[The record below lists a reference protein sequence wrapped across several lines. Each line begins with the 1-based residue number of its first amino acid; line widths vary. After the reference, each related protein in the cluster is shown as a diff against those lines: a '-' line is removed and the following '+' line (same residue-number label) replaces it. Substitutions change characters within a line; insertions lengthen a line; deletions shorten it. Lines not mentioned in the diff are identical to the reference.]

1 MDKFSGLEALKIDIA
16 NNFGKDKLNY
26 FDRLEWFNSEL
37 APKIKANSSIQ
48 DLMLEAEYAEEPEL
62 AFAGLQAYIKYLN
75 QEPSGYMVSFDST
88 SSGIQIMSALM
99 GDNSGMILTNLTY
112 PEQRF
117 DAYTEIYIIFLD
129 KWNKQYPNQEINISR
144 KNIKSAIM
152 VMMYGGSK
160 SIMGKLNNDK
170 RVFDIL
176 MEVCSTTISGA
187 YNLRKA
193 LLNCISDTA
202 TEYSWFTPD
211 GFNVITPITALY
223 TEQRETSIG
232 TIYVKYKDKGTDKF
246 YKGNVANLIHSL
258 DATLMR
264 EVIGRCSYNE
274 DKVRKVLNMIGRVN
288 SPEFAINKVFA
299 QYSEIEN
306 NHLEL
311 LVQIYKQT
319 GFMSVRFIEYSQS
332 ELDIAYLL
340 QELGFDFLINLSS
353 MCLSILQNKSFHVLC
368 VHDCFKC
375 LPNHVNTV
383 RYWYNNVLADI
394 VSSNSLQF
402 MMSFL
407 PNGLKE
413 FNKLPKPNQDL
424 VNKIREANYAIC

>member
-1 MDKFSGLEALKIDIA
+1 MDKFTGLEYLKIDIA

-26 FDRLEWFNSEL
+26 IDRIEWFNTEL
-37 APKIKANSSIQ
+37 APRIKANSSIQ

-62 AFAGLQAYIKYLN
+62 AFAGLQAYVKYLN
-75 QEPSGYMVSFDST
+75 REPSGYQISFDST
-88 SSGIQIMSALM
+88 SSGIQIMSALTT
-99 GDNSGMILTNLTY
+99 DPSGMILTNLTY
-112 PEQRF
+112 PEQRL
-117 DAYTEIYIIFLD
+117 DAYTEIYNIFLE
-129 KWNKQYPNQEINISR
+129 WNKQYPNQEISISR
-144 KNIKSAIM
+144 ENIKSAIM
-152 VMMYGGSK
+152 VMMYGGSS
-160 SIMGKLNNDK
+160 SIMGKLNNDR
-170 RVFDIL
+170 RVFDVL

-223 TEQRETSIG
+223 EEQRETSIG

-246 YKGNVANLIHSL
+246 YKGNAANIVHSL

-264 EVIGRCSYNE
+264 EVIGRCCYKE
-274 DKVRKVLNMIGRVN
+274 GKVRKVLNMIGRIN
-288 SPEFAINKVFA
+288 SPEFAINRVLI
-299 QYSEIEN
+299 QYSDIEN

-319 GFMSVRFIEYSQS
+319 GFLSVRFIEYSQS

-340 QELGFDFLINLSS
+340 QQLGIDFLTALSS
-353 MCLSILQNKSFHVLC
+353 MCLSILQNKSFHVIAI
-368 VHDCFKC
+368 HDCFRC
-375 LPNHVNTV
+375 HPNNANTL

-394 VSSNSLQF
+394 VGSNSLQF

-413 FNKLPKPNQDL
+413 FNKLPKPNL
-424 VNKIREANYAIC
+424 ELANKIREANYAIC

>member
-1 MDKFSGLEALKIDIA
+1 MDKFTGLEALKIDIA
-16 NNFGKDKLNY
+16 NNFGKDKMNY
-26 FDRLEWFNSEL
+26 FDRINWFNSEL
-37 APKIKANSSIQ
+37 APKLGANSSIQ
-48 DLMLEAEYAEEPEL
+48 DLMLEAEYAEVPEL
-62 AFAGLQAYIKYLN
+62 VFAGLQAYVKYLN
-75 QEPSGYMVSFDST
+75 QEPSGYMISFDST
-88 SSGIQIMSALM
+88 SSGIQIMSALA
-99 GDNSGMILTNLTY
+99 GDTSGMLLTNLTY

-117 DAYTEIYIIFLD
+117 DAYTEIYNIFLD
-129 KWNKQYPNQEINISR
+129 KWHKQYPNQEINISR
-144 KNIKSAIM
+144 KNIKLAIM
-152 VMMYGGSK
+152 AMMYGGSK
-160 SIMGKLNNDK
+160 SIMGKLNNDRK
-170 RVFDIL
+170 VFDVL
-176 MEVCSTTISGA
+176 MEVCSTTISGV
-187 YNLRKA
+187 YILREA
-193 LLNCISDTA
+193 LLNCISNTA

-211 GFNVITPITALY
+211 GFNVINPITALY
-223 TEQRETSIG
+223 TEQRETSMG
-232 TIYVKYKDKGTDKF
+232 VIYIKYKDKGTDKF
-246 YKGNVANLIHSL
+246 YKGNAANLIHSL

-264 EVIGRCSYNE
+264 EVIARCDYNE
-274 DKVRKVLNMIGRVN
+274 DKVRKVLNMSRKVN
-288 SPEFAINKVFA
+288 SPEFAINKIFA

-340 QELGFDFLINLSS
+340 QELGFDFLTDLAS
-353 MCLSILQNKSFHVLC
+353 MCLNILQNKSFHVLC

-375 LPNHVNTV
+375 LPNNVNIV
-383 RYWYNNVLADI
+383 RYHYNNVLADI

-413 FNKLPKPNQDL
+413 FNKLPKPNQGL

>member
-26 FDRLEWFNSEL
+26 FDRINWFNSEL

-62 AFAGLQAYIKYLN
+62 AFAGLQAYVKYLN

-117 DAYTEIYIIFLD
+117 DAYTEIYNIFLD

-170 RVFDIL
+170 RVFNVL

-274 DKVRKVLNMIGRVN
+274 DKVRRVISIIGRVN
-288 SPEFAINKVFA
+288 SPEFAINKLLV

-319 GFMSVRFIEYSQS
+319 GFMSVRFIEYSQL

-340 QELGFDFLINLSS
+340 QQLGFGFLTNLYS
-353 MCLSILQNKSFHVLC
+353 MCLSILQNKPFHVLC

-394 VSSNSLQF
+394 VGSNSLQF